1 MQILARACGHR
12 ALNQFTLND
21 LTTLK
26 KAIAELSGVAFGG
39 CLRR

>member
-26 KAIAELSGVAFGG
+26 KAIAELSGVPLGG
-39 CLRR
+39 VS